1 MNFAAASI
9 TSIPTSC
16 FSPRSA
22 LAANTDA
29 DDGMSEM
36 SSSRRV
42 SVGSVAGAG
51 PPAGVGGTSDAHGL
65 CGDGDGGG
73 GVNAN
78 VLRFSTGGGGGGV
91 GASSELT
98 LMESSF
104 RSSVASRDSI
114 DSATRPG

>member
-42 SVGSVAGAG
+42 SVGSVVGPG

-65 CGDGDGGG
+65 CGDGDG

-91 GASSELT
+91 GASSEST